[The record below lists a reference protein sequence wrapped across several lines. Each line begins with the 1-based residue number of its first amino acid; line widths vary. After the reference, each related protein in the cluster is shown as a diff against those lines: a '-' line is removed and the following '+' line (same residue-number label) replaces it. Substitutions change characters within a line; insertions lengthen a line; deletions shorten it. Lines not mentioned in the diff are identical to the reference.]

1 MLALARR
8 FRAITYSRYLAASVV
23 ALALDLGLFMLL
35 RAAGLP
41 IVAVSALSYSAGIA
55 AHWLLSSR
63 LVFSAEL
70 HAPGA
75 GRTRQQL
82 LFVLSALIGLSMTV
96 VIVSTASLFIDAR
109 LAKLLAVGVSFQ
121 VTYLL
126 RSRIVFA

>member
-1 MLALARR
+1 MIALARR
-8 FRAITYSRYLAASVV
+8 LRAITYPRYLAASIV

-41 IVAVSALSYSAGIA
+41 IMAVSALSYAAGIA

-63 LVFSAEL
+63 LVFAAEL
-70 HAPGA
+70 KAPGA
-75 GRTRQQL
+75 ARRRQQL
-82 LFVLSALIGLSMTV
+82 LFMLSALVGLSLTV
-96 VIVSTASLFIDAR
+96 ATVGTLSLVIDAR
-109 LAKLLAVGVSFQ
+109 LAKLLAVGLSFQ